1 MKQTVTLP
9 TRFRSLDAWRGIC
22 AALVVLF
29 HVPILHMAKDAPAF
43 ANLQLGVDFF
53 FVLSGFVISHAYG
66 DRLQATRDSRGFMEA
81 RFRRLWPL
89 HVVVLA
95 AFVLLELAKLA
106 YGYVKPGFVVD
117 AAPFPPGRSPIEI
130 VTNLLFLQSF
140 GLHPG
145 LSWNSPAWS
154 IAVEF
159 WTSAVFLGILL
170 WAPKARNGIFIALAV
185 ASAAI
190 LALVSPSSLFVSSDW
205 GFVRCLL
212 GFSVG
217 CLVYDLRLRLP
228 APTLPLG
235 LLEILTAML
244 AAAFV
249 LLTPQ
254 GPAHLAAPL
263 VFGVLIYVYSFEGG
277 AASALLMTRVPQAL
291 GRWSFAIYMTH
302 AFLFQL
308 MRTAGSFADQK
319 LGLHNVVMHNGDK
332 LITIGSPT
340 QAIVALVA
348 VPAVVIAVGAF
359 FHRFVEVPFSRKP
372 APSAAATPTP
382 RLVPR
387 EGGVGGVTVRRA

>member
-29 HVPILHMAKDAPAF
+29 HVPILHMAKDSPAF

-66 DRLQATRDSRGFMEA
+66 GRLEATRDSRGFIEA

-89 HVVVLA
+89 HAVVLA
-95 AFVLLELAKLA
+95 AFVALELAKLA

-117 AAPFPPGRSPIEI
+117 AAPFPSGRSPLEI

-159 WTSAVFLGILL
+159 WTSLVFLGIVL
-170 WAPKARNGIFIALAV
+170 WAPRARSSLFIGIAL

-190 LALVSPSSLFVSSDW
+190 LAVVSPASLFVSSDW

-235 LLEILTAML
+235 MMELLTAAL

-249 LLTPQ
+249 LLTPP

-263 VFGVLIYVYSFEGG
+263 IFGLLIYVYSFEGG

-319 LGLHNVVMHNGDK
+319 FGLHNVVMHNGDK
-332 LITIGSPT
+332 LLTISGPV
-340 QAIVALVA
+340 QALIALIA
-348 VPAVVIAVGAF
+348 VPIVVIAVGAF

-372 APSAAATPTP
+372 VPSAAASPQP

-387 EGGVGGVTVRRA
+387 DGGLGGVRVHRA